1 MAYEN
6 PNVEKTFTYPIPNEW
21 RSTDFSDGKT
31 GTFTYKGPRYLTFE
45 INSDPNSDDYGKE
58 SGWCLT
64 SEIELERPCPLD
76 CVRITVD
83 CTLNDENALLCEI
96 GNDCGDMA
104 QVEFRTNRVWKILH
118 KGPPGYSHTYYTDE
132 FEPRDIYDEF
142 NITYD
147 FDTGKFNLPVK
158 GWENEGPTDLTWDD
172 VRAVRDKQ
180 LEDTDGK
187 ISDDMPESIQNEWK
201 EFRRLLRELPTA
213 LAEFEP
219 WVAAKMFPPIPGG
232 VKVRTVG
239 EGIKPE

>member
-1 MAYEN
+1 MAYNN
-6 PNVEKTFTYPIPNEW
+6 PNVEKTFTYAIPNEW

-45 INSDPNSDDYGKE
+45 ITSDPDSENYGKE

-64 SEIELERPCPLD
+64 TEAELGRPCPLD

-83 CTLNDENALLCEI
+83 STLNDENALLCEI
-96 GNDCGDMA
+96 ANDCGDLD
-104 QVEFRTNRVWKILH
+104 QVEFRTLREWKILH
-118 KGPPGYSHTYYTDE
+118 EAPLGYTHTYYTDE

-147 FDTGKFNLPVK
+147 FDSGKFNLPVK
-158 GWENEGPTDLTWDD
+158 GWENEGVVDITWDD
-172 VRAVRDKQ
+172 VREVRNKL

-187 ISDDMPESIQNEWK
+187 ISDDMPESIQNEWR
-201 EFRRLLRELPTA
+201 EYRRLLREMPTA
-213 LAEFEP
+213 LANFEP
-219 WVAAKMFPPIPGG
+219 WIAAKMLPRPPGG
-232 VKVRTVG
+232 ASPKTVG

>member
-1 MAYEN
+1 MAYNN
-6 PNVEKTFTYPIPNEW
+6 PYVEKTFTYPIPNEW
-21 RSTDFSDGKT
+21 RSTEFSAGKT

-45 INSDPNSDDYGKE
+45 IDKESGKE

-64 SEIELERPCPLD
+64 SELELERPCPLD

-96 GNDCGDMA
+96 ANDCGDMD
-104 QVEFRTNRVWKILH
+104 QVEFRTLREWKILH
-118 KGPPGYSHTYYTDE
+118 TAPEGYNHTYYTDD

-158 GWENEGPTDLTWDD
+158 GWENEGVTDLTWDD
-172 VRAVRDKQ
+172 VREVRDKM

-187 ISDDMPESIQNEWK
+187 ISDDMPESIQAEWRNYR
-201 EFRRLLRELPTA
+201 ELLRKLPSA

-219 WVAAKMFPPIPGG
+219 WIAAKMFPTPPGG
-232 VKVRTVG
+232 KPPRSVG
-239 EGIKPE
+239 EGVKPE